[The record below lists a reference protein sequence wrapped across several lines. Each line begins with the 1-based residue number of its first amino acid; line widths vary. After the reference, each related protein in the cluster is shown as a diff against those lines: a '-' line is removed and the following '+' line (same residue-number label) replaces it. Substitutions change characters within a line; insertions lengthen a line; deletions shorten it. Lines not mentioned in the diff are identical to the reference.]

1 MIHNMKE
8 QDIIS
13 KSEKNQKW
21 DKRTQKTIISQ
32 ILKITLELKT
42 KIEGTQL
49 QSNLTGIGL
58 RDIESENRYFL
69 NKKNIKEV
77 K

>member
-1 MIHNMKE
+1 MKE

-13 KSEKNQKW
+13 QSEKNQKW
-21 DKRTQKTIISQ
+21 GKRTQKRIISQ

-49 QSNLTGIGL
+49 QSNLTGNGL
-58 RDIESENRYFL
+58 REIESENRYFF
-69 NKKNIKEV
+69 
-77 K
+77 